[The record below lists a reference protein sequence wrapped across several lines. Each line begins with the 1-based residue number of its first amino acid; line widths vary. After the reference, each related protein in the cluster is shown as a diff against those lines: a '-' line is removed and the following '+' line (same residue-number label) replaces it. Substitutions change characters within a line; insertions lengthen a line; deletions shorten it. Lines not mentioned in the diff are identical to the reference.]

1 MPLNFIGSF
10 ILSALVCS
18 SHASAEPAPAVF
30 LKAFYPLDEPRFYCV
45 DIPGH
50 KDRVNLKSALVVHT
64 CKEGV
69 WHKDE
74 LFAPTELPNGIL
86 KMSEYDLCVTAS
98 STVDGAQL
106 FLRSCDRSDIQTW
119 DYQNYRLH
127 LKGHSD
133 KCLSIG
139 SDAGRLTRGGKRR
152 LSRHMARSLVLSTCS
167 EVALQRQLWR
177 FEAPQ
182 HRNSPVMPFQ

>member
-1 MPLNFIGSF
+1 M
-10 ILSALVCS
+10 
-18 SHASAEPAPAVF
+18 AEPAPAVY

-64 CKEGV
+64 CKEGI

-74 LFAPTELPNGIL
+74 LFDPTELPNGTL
-86 KMSEYDLCVTAS
+86 KMSAYDLCVAAS

-106 FLRSCDRSDIQTW
+106 FLRPCDRSPLQTW

-139 SDAGRLTRGGKRR
+139 SDPGRLTRGGRR
-152 LSRHMARSLVLSTCS
+152 LPSRHMARSLALSTCS
-167 EVALQRQLWR
+167 EAALQYQLWR

-182 HRNSPVMPFQ
+182 HRDTPVMPFK